1 MSLLVKERSLKG
13 SLQNHKLSNR
23 LTIQQQTWIISQS
36 WNNCSGFP
44 YHSVQKSSQSTT
56 VDAMATP
63 RACQCF
69 KFTGKI
75 RTMFNQINPH
85 HFSCLYKMTFERH
98 AVKALRC
105 CDAPRTDRPQRCR
118 RHRGAGENAAV
129 CDGATTTESSS
140 EDDCSPS
147 PTPDTGFRPRSFTV
161 SVFDRLQLNV
171 GLLSDSST
179 DVSRI
184 ISPLIPLI
192 CKSLRGVLQHLGVL
206 AALHFCRLPT
216 KLYQLSD
223 SC

>member
-23 LTIQQQTWIISQS
+23 LTIQQQTWIISKS
-36 WNNCSGFP
+36 WSNCSGFP
-44 YHSVQKSSQSTT
+44 YHSVQKSSQSST

-140 EDDCSPS
+140 EDDCRSS

-171 GLLSDSST
+171 GLLSDSGT

-184 ISPLIPLI
+184 ISPLIPLY
-192 CKSLRGVLQHLGVL
+192 CKSLRGVFTALGRIGRVTLLQTV
-206 AALHFCRLPT
+206 A
-216 KLYQLSD
+216 
-223 SC
+223 